1 MNILMS
7 SMTLLV
13 DKFLSLLLNKSLQSE
28 IMQKSRSVSI
38 SLALLQ
44 LLMNN
49 QVQFAFLCC
58 CVLPFSVV

>member
-1 MNILMS
+1 MNIPMS

-28 IMQKSRSVSI
+28 IMQNHVQSQI

-49 QVQFAFLCC
+49 QVQFAFL
-58 CVLPFSVV
+58 